1 MVAEVSKDSSVFR
14 DIDFI
19 LGNAYYYRISA
30 WDLTGHESPYS
41 DELEVLATSVS
52 WEDETQVMTRTYRLH
67 QNYPNPFNP
76 QTTICYYLPD
86 IGYQPAEVELK
97 IFNVLGELVKVLVS
111 ERQYP
116 GEHRV
121 VWDGKNDQGAS
132 GIYFYRLK
140 VSGIEFVR
148 GKKMLLVK

>member
-1 MVAEVSKDSSVFR
+1 M
-14 DIDFI
+14 
-19 LGNAYYYRISA
+19 
-30 WDLTGHESPYS
+30 
-41 DELEVLATSVS
+41 
-52 WEDETQVMTRTYRLH
+52 
-67 QNYPNPFNP
+67 
-76 QTTICYYLPD
+76 
-86 IGYQPAEVELK
+86 
-97 IFNVLGELVKVLVS
+97 S

-121 VWDGKNDQGAS
+121 VWDGKNDQGEDSAS